1 MNDFKKLNVQNI
13 QTRQNGTI
21 TGNIPDGRKI
31 NVRPNSKGG
40 EPTIEIEHGGKDI
53 KIRYTP

>member
-1 MNDFKKLNVQNI
+1 MVNLNIQNI

-21 TGNIPDGRKI
+21 TGNLPDGRKI
-31 NVRPNSKGG
+31 NVSPNSKGG